1 MKKFPLILL
10 TVFLSAFS
18 VFAQTEI
25 ENIIEKANRL
35 NLEQKTAEAIAEINR
50 GIAIE
55 PNNPNLYLT
64 RANFYNFS
72 DNKPEILADAQKAAS
87 LSPTDRKILY
97 FSALVLYASQ
107 QIKES
112 LKIADELIAL
122 GDVDSFGWSLR
133 INIKMQLQDFVGA
146 FEDITTALELFPN
159 ESMLKQTRAVLLRLT
174 GDSDK
179 ALEVYNIEISLLEKK
194 LNKAKNENEKPPIL
208 FDLTGFLFARAGYY
222 LSKSNNEQACA
233 DLIKA
238 VNYTPTAVNY
248 FNRADFYRQMEMFV
262 EAETDLTK
270 ALEIRTDFPEIQ
282 ILINRGD
289 VYVESGKYDE
299 ALKDYQEVLKL
310 DATLKDFFDQRVI
323 WIKQMRGK

>member
-35 NLEQKTAEAIAEINR
+35 NLEQKTAEAITEINR

-87 LSPTDRKILY
+87 LSPTDRKVLY
-97 FSALVLYASQ
+97 FSASVLQQSQ
-107 QIKES
+107 QLKEA
-112 LKIADELIAL
+112 LKVADELIAL

-146 FEDITTALELFPN
+146 FEDTTTALELFPQEN
-159 ESMLKQTRAVLLRLT
+159 MFKQSQAALLRLA
-174 GDSDK
+174 GNSDK
-179 ALEVYNIEISLLEKK
+179 ALEIYNAEIAASERK
-194 LNKAKNENEKPPIL
+194 LNKAKNEYEKPPIIR
-208 FDLTGFLFARAGYY
+208 DLTGFLFSRAGFY
-222 LSKSNNEQACA
+222 LSKSNNEKARA

-238 VNYTPTAVNY
+238 VNYEPTDFNY
-248 FNRADFYRQMEMFV
+248 YHRAKIYREMELFA
-262 EAETDLTK
+262 EAEADLTK
-270 ALEIRTDFPEIQ
+270 ALEILKGFDKVT
-282 ILINRGD
+282 ILIERGD
-289 VYVESGKYDE
+289 VYVESGKYDD
-299 ALKDYQEVLKL
+299 ALQDYQEVLKL
-310 DATLKDFFDQRVI
+310 DSTLKDLFDQRVI